1 MEKIILSVEIHNNR
15 EFVVWRTEDDTAIAT
30 LCNTTKG
37 GYLVN
42 TIRVAAKDMKSM
54 KVIYTFS
61 DISRAICDVEKHIEE
76 EFGKCVF
83 SAAGN
88 RGQNLLLRKR
98 SKRVLFR
105 LI

>member
-15 EFVVWRTEDDTAIAT
+15 EFVVWRTEDGTAIAT

-61 DISRAICDVEKHIEE
+61 DISRAICDVEKQIEE
-76 EFGKCVF
+76 EFGKCGF
-83 SAAGN
+83 SAAESYTKWKKDGMWKI
-88 RGQNLLLRKR
+88 RCK
-98 SKRVLFR
+98 
-105 LI
+105 